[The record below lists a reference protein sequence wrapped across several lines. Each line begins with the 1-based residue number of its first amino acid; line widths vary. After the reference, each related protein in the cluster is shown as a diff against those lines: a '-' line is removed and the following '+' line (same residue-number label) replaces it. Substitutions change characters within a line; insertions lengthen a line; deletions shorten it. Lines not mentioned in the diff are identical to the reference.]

1 MRPRVTQIFT
11 DFLTAKAPRAPRR
24 TIYRGGCPPWW
35 VNSGT
40 RRVTVIDGFFNHA
53 RRPGDSPQG
62 PPLAAV
68 GGNPRPF
75 GVRGQ
80 NGRGIAIHAAAHDIF
95 RGESSLNGRGIA
107 IRAAARHAVGGF
119 TLVELLTVLAIL
131 VIVAA
136 VAIPSLIS
144 LFSGNNLVQAQ
155 NQVSS
160 DLAYARNLALQMH
173 TDVALVFYEETSGY
187 AAPVHSGSTAVA
199 FATALPGQPAN
210 STSAIWFEPYS
221 GAAVQY
227 LPHGIYVATLVGT
240 GVAHNVGNGFYLPPS
255 AVTGNAPPYAP
266 RVIVF
271 DPNGHLIVLNELA
284 ATPNAHPTA
293 QDTGDWQFSST
304 GAASSDYGPSAGGF
318 VAYQASAL
326 PASAT
331 SGVTVSAQ
339 LSSLGTYLAANAD
352 VQTVN
357 SYTGSVVP

>member
-11 DFLTAKAPRAPRR
+11 DFLTAKAPRR
-24 TIYRGGCPPWW
+24 TIYRGGCPPWR

-62 PPLAAV
+62 PPFAAV

-75 GVRGQ
+75 GVR
-80 NGRGIAIHAAAHDIF
+80 D
-95 RGESSLNGRGIA
+95 ENGRGIA

-136 VAIPSLIS
+136 VAIPSLFA

-173 TDVALVFYEETSGY
+173 TDVALVFYEEESANEGSPGY
-187 AAPVHSGSTAVA
+187 LPSNTPVHSGSTAVA
-199 FATALPGQPAN
+199 FAMALPGQPAN
-210 STSAIWFEPYS
+210 TVGPIYFEPYS
-221 GAAVQY
+221 GTAVQY
-227 LPHGIYVATLVGT
+227 LPHGIYVGTLVGT
-240 GVAHNVGNGFYLPPS
+240 VAGTAPSNYDNGFYLAPAPAS
-255 AVTGNAPPYAP
+255 SKNAPRA
-266 RVIVF
+266 IVF
-271 DPNGHLIVLNELA
+271 DPDGHLIIVNELA
-284 ATPNAHPTA
+284 AAENPSDPTA
-293 QDTGDWQFSST
+293 DYGDWNFYT
-304 GAASSDYGPSAGGF
+304 GTAGTYGPSAGAF
-318 VAYQASAL
+318 VVYEPNVIPQ
-326 PASAT
+326 
-331 SGVTVSAQ
+331 GMTVA
-339 LSSLGTYLAANAD
+339 TYLAGNAD

>member
-1 MRPRVTQIFT
+1 MEPQMTRIFT
-11 DFLTAKAPRAPRR
+11 DFLTAKAPRTPRR
-24 TIYRGGCPPWW
+24 AIYRGGCPPWR

-62 PPLAAV
+62 PPFAAV

-75 GVRGQ
+75 GIRGQ
-80 NGRGIAIHAAAHDIF
+80 NGRGIAIRAAAHDIF
-95 RGESSLNGRGIA
+95 RGESSFNGRGIA

-136 VAIPSLIS
+136 VAIPSLFA

-173 TDVALVFYEETSGY
+173 TDVALVFYEEESANEGSPGY
-187 AAPVHSGSTAVA
+187 LPSNTPVHSGSTAVA
-199 FATALPGQPAN
+199 FAMALPGQPAN
-210 STSAIWFEPYS
+210 TVGPIYFEPYS
-221 GAAVQY
+221 GTAVQY
-227 LPHGIYVATLVGT
+227 LPHGIYVGTLVGSAT
-240 GVAHNVGNGFYLPPS
+240 GNSGGFFLPPS
-255 AVTGNAPPYAP
+255 SGAAKAA
-266 RVIVF
+266 RAIAF
-271 DPNGHLIVLNELA
+271 DPDGHLIIVNQLA
-284 ATPNAHPTA
+284 VPTQSTPSIY
-293 QDTGDWQFSST
+293 DLYDWSFSPS
-304 GAASSDYGPSAGGF
+304 GADVGPSAGAF
-318 VAYQASAL
+318 VVYEPSTL
-326 PASAT
+326 PQTAT
-331 SGVTVSAQ
+331 SSPAN
-339 LSSLGTYLAANAD
+339 LGTYLAGNAD